1 VGGDRHQ
8 ARQDR
13 RLDRE
18 DERLNDAHAP
28 GVPYPS
34 VAHYTGSGSTDDAAN
49 FVAATPSSD
58 PRIDL
63 HWIGEWLY

>member
-1 VGGDRHQ
+1 
-8 ARQDR
+8 
-13 RLDRE
+13 
-18 DERLNDAHAP
+18 
-28 GVPYPS
+28 